1 MHFAE
6 CWISFFITNLFS
18 VFLQLQE
25 CIGAA
30 VVAMGPERLL
40 SLMPISL
47 DKGNLTC
54 SNTWLI
60 AILKKFVI
68 GASLQFF
75 IEHVV
80 PLARSLRKAYDKGM
94 VIDWKQ
100 DLHIH
105 FRM

>member
-1 MHFAE
+1 M
-6 CWISFFITNLFS
+6 
-18 VFLQLQE
+18 
-25 CIGAA
+25 
-30 VVAMGPERLL
+30 VAMGPERLL